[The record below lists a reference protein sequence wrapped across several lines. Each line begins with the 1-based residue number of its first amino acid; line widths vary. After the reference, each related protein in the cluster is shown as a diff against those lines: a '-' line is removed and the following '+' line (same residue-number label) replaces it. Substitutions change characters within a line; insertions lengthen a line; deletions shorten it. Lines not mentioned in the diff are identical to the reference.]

1 MNDVTLKKLRFF
13 SVVVAMLV
21 FVIALWWSLFASHKT
36 VLVFTT
42 GSGKGL
48 YYRLATEL
56 KSVIEDNH
64 PDIIIK
70 LQTSAGSNENIKR
83 LDAGEA
89 QLGLA
94 QNDVSGGKSVRSIA
108 GIYPEVLHLL
118 CRTDANIHSL
128 PDLSGHHIGIGAPG
142 SGTEQFTQ
150 NLLFFANVK
159 TDATEIT

>member
-1 MNDVTLKKLRFF
+1 
-13 SVVVAMLV
+13 MLV

-89 QLGLA
+89 QLRDERIGQARPVAAAEGHLDIGPREPGVVQGVTDRGDRHLA
-94 QNDVSGGKSVRSIA
+94 A
-108 GIYPEVLHLL
+108 G
-118 CRTDANIHSL
+118 DARL
-128 PDLSGHHIGIGAPG
+128 P
-142 SGTEQFTQ
+142 TE
-150 NLLFFANVK
+150 L
-159 TDATEIT
+159 